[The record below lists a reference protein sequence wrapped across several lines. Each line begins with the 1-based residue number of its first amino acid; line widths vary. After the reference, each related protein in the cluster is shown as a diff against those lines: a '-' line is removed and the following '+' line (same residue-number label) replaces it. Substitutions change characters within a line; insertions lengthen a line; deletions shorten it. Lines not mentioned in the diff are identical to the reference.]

1 MLDAIVDRRQMR
13 DRIIDLLG
21 FMMNPT
27 TVNGNAARP

>member
-21 FMMNPT
+21 FMMNPAI
-27 TVNGNAARP
+27 VNGTAPKL